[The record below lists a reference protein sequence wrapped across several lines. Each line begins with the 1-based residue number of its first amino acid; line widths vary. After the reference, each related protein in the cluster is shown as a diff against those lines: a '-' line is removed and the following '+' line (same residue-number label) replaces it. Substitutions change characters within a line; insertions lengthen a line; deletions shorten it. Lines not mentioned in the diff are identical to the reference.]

1 VSNTFSPI
9 GEKVYLS
16 KAMAKGVNKAVAE
29 FPVCPGKCCWCY
41 DCAMLVSRTDNL
53 DSEYTEEEYRLYA
66 LRHAKEAT
74 DKYLAS
80 CISISLINP
89 PDISIDYI
97 GSSSS
102 NSSSVS
108 SSFTPIDGSSSS
120 SFTPIDGLSN
130 TSSSSSSSFTPID
143 GLSNTSSSSS
153 SSFTPIDGLSNTS
166 SSSSSS
172 FTPIDGLSNTSSSSS
187 SSFTPI
193 DGLSSS
199 FTPIDGPSPDYFPP
213 PAYPLDEKETPT
225 LSEEIDSQ
233 SMENSKYFSMTG
245 VGFVKGENSIIVDIK
260 SSDGNFICK
269 IPLLESRRYDE

>member
-172 FTPIDGLSNTSSSSS
+172 FTPIDGLS
-187 SSFTPI
+187 
-193 DGLSSS
+193 SS

>member
-153 SSFTPIDGLSNTS
+153 SSFTPIDGLS
-166 SSSSSS
+166 
-172 FTPIDGLSNTSSSSS
+172 
-187 SSFTPI
+187 
-193 DGLSSS
+193 SS